1 MCISYHMNNSINF
14 ASSMKPSQID
24 YWEEKKIPSLLFFPS
39 LLLIH
44 LDMRILSC
52 SSFRI
57 IPTYVH
63 SCFNEN
69 VLKIIEFRVGGDLR
83 NIMQIPS

>member
-1 MCISYHMNNSINF
+1 
-14 ASSMKPSQID
+14 MKPSQID
-24 YWEEKKIPSLLFFPS
+24 YWEEKKKTNSLSSFIFFPS

-44 LDMRILSC
+44 LDTRILSC
-52 SSFRI
+52 SCFTI
-57 IPTYVH
+57 IPKYVH

>member
-1 MCISYHMNNSINF
+1 
-14 ASSMKPSQID
+14 MKPSQID
-24 YWEEKKIPSLLFFPS
+24 YWEEKKIPSLLLFFPS

-57 IPTYVH
+57 IPKYVH

-69 VLKIIEFRVGGDLR
+69 VLKIIEFRVGRDLR

>member
-1 MCISYHMNNSINF
+1 
-14 ASSMKPSQID
+14 MKPSPIN
-24 YWEEKKIPSLLFFPS
+24 YWEEKKNQIPSLLLFFPS

-44 LDMRILSC
+44 LDTRILSC
-52 SSFRI
+52 SCFRI
-57 IPTYVH
+57 IPKYVH
-63 SCFNEN
+63 SRFNEN

>member
-1 MCISYHMNNSINF
+1 
-14 ASSMKPSQID
+14 MKPSQID
-24 YWEEKKIPSLLFFPS
+24 YWEEKKTNSLSSFIFPS

-44 LDMRILSC
+44 LDTRILSC
-52 SSFRI
+52 SCFRI
-57 IPTYVH
+57 IPKYVH